1 MLVRQPPP
9 KKKKKMVVTL
19 SHPWSRKVTQPQGP
33 SMLMDI
39 WWRIP
44 PPENAEIEPGVV
56 EIKRRLGGNQKL
68 VELQSLHP
76 VWDW

>member
-1 MLVRQPPP
+1 MLMVSTTHLWY
-9 KKKKKMVVTL
+9 KKKGLV
-19 SHPWSRKVTQPQGP
+19 G
-33 SMLMDI
+33 MDI
-39 WWRIP
+39 WWRIS

-76 VWDW
+76 VWEW

>member
-1 MLVRQPPP
+1 
-9 KKKKKMVVTL
+9 
-19 SHPWSRKVTQPQGP
+19 
-33 SMLMDI
+33 MLMDI

>member
-1 MLVRQPPP
+1 
-9 KKKKKMVVTL
+9 
-19 SHPWSRKVTQPQGP
+19 
-33 SMLMDI
+33 MDI

-76 VWDW
+76 VWEW